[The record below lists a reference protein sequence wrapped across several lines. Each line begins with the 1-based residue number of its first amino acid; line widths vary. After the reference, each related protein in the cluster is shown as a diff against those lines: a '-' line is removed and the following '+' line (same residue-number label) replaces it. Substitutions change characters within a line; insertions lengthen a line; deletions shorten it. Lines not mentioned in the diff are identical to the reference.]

1 MIKAVIFDLDGVLID
16 TEYRAIKI
24 KADLC
29 RRYGLEWT
37 ADDYY
42 RTAARPFATTIGRL
56 FPDKTQEELNG
67 MLAEYRSIAYVDM
80 DYHRLA
86 MPNAGELLKILHEQG
101 YRIAIASMSP
111 RRKINQV
118 LSANH
123 WENYVDLF
131 VASDDVERLKPDP
144 DSYLK
149 AMNKLGMTSDE
160 CIVIEDSQVGI
171 DAAHGAGCRCI
182 CRREH
187 RYPIEQTGAEYYI
200 DDLLD
205 AAGIIN
211 EMRTEHKK
219 NL

>member
-16 TEYRAIKI
+16 TEYRAIMI

-29 RRYGLEWT
+29 RRYGLQWT
-37 ADDYY
+37 AEDYY

-56 FPDKTQEELNG
+56 FPEKSQDELNR

-86 MPNAGELLKILHEQG
+86 IPGVKELLETLRGKG

-111 RRKINQV
+111 KRKIDQV

-123 WENYVDLF
+123 WEKFIDLF
-131 VASDDVERLKPDP
+131 VSSDDVERLKPDP
-144 DSYLK
+144 DCYLK
-149 AMNKLGMTSDE
+149 AMSKLGVNSDE

-171 DAAHGAGCRCI
+171 DAAHGAGCKCI

-187 RYPIEQTGAEYYI
+187 RYPIEQRNADFYI
-200 DDLLD
+200 DEMQE
-205 AAGIIN
+205 AAEIIN
-211 EMRTEHKK
+211 KIE
-219 NL
+219 

>member
-16 TEYRAIKI
+16 TEFRAINI

-37 ADDYY
+37 AEDYY
-42 RTAARPFATTIGRL
+42 RTAARPFTSTIGKL
-56 FPDKTQEELNG
+56 FPDKTQEELDR
-67 MLAEYRSIAYVDM
+67 MLKEYRSIAYVDM
-80 DYHRLA
+80 DYRRLA
-86 MPNAGELLKILHEQG
+86 MPNAGELLKQLHRQG

-111 RRKINQV
+111 RRKIDQV
-118 LSANH
+118 LSLNH
-123 WENYVDLF
+123 WEEFVDLY

-144 DSYLK
+144 DCYLK
-149 AMNKLGMTSDE
+149 AMNKLGMQSNE

-182 CRREH
+182 CHREQ
-187 RYPIEQTGAEYYI
+187 RYPIEQTGADYYI

-205 AAGIIN
+205 ALAIIN
-211 EMRTEHKK
+211 EMKQ
-219 NL
+219 N